1 MREAKLDSN
10 WVQPNLVHEKAAT
23 AFLDSLLPGAAR
35 HALLCNIA
43 AFAGRLAPASAVNSL
58 SQMVLRLMSPGV
70 PDLYQGTEFWDFS
83 LVDPD
88 NRRAIDYACRQI
100 GRASCRE
107 RGCQY
112 V

>member
-70 PDLYQGTEFWDFS
+70 PALYKGTEFWEDRKS
-83 LVDPD
+83 VVYGKSVSVRVALG
-88 NRRAIDYACRQI
+88 
-100 GRASCRE
+100 GRSIIT
-107 RGCQY
+107 
-112 V
+112 